1 MCVSIFSCFSINA
14 SAVVTSVPS
23 YFTDINSVQSVEPG
37 IDVRDLNLQQVFTYA
52 CSEDFK
58 YYGNDYLFGTFFD
71 CQFDFQN
78 KAYLVFYTS
87 SSVYRI
93 VFDIP
98 INFSSFLITDVKP
111 ESFRLC
117 SYNSVSFD
125 SCIFSQT
132 LNNYIYVYNNYNFI
146 SNYSGYVF
154 PFLGS
159 ISELHILYSNI
170 DIYYNDDIYYTGQSL
185 DPLAM
190 NDDWFDISCEPQL
203 SDDMSFSTTYIDPKG
218 NEQTAADYT
227 LDVTISKTGDMFKD
241 SSYEHLLNYY
251 TQCFMFVS
259 TEPVSERDYTSALNT
274 CTYLHYENRQYYGNV
289 VFDTDYTIKDDVE
302 LWTGKPFGDKY
313 VHEPVAG
320 GRSMGV
326 TSYSLISG
334 YVPYAV
340 FSGSKDAHYTVDL
353 NGVPLEAGQ
362 TYYIT
367 VLAFPMSSTF
377 LRNSDLSSSYPMTSL
392 SFRSSVDDSLDESGN
407 FSPQQ
412 LIQEAEDFSGVFVV
426 GKSAA
431 FSLNN
436 LNGYKFV
443 DKSSEFGVDPYT
455 YSDDKLHA
463 DKYEDTIT
471 DRTDYTKKGNGFT
484 TDTPSPDFVQ
494 KSLFG
499 FNSSSGSF
507 NGILSSLKSVVPFY
521 TQVVD
526 CFPDNIQTVLILLV
540 VFPLI
545 CILIGVIIAGIKFLI
560 SLFTG

>member
-1 MCVSIFSCFSINA
+1 MKTKIIAVFCSFLLCVSIFACFPINA
-14 SAVVTSVPS
+14 LAAASSS
-23 YFTDINSVQSVEPG
+23 G
-37 IDVRDLNLQQVFTYA
+37 IVFSKSLCQPYSTGFDVRDMSPQDMFYFCTKGFADSLFDDVHSISGCLISLNSSGIYCYVF
-52 CSEDFK
+52 SGNLDFINYDDK
-58 YYGNDYLFGTFFD
+58 RNSISTDQSDVYYFSYNVTGFSDYYVHDYDSIGT
-71 CQFDFQN
+71 
-78 KAYLVFYTS
+78 ARS
-87 SSVYRI
+87 GMW
-93 VFDIP
+93 
-98 INFSSFLITDVKP
+98 SSFT
-111 ESFRLC
+111 
-117 SYNSVSFD
+117 
-125 SCIFSQT
+125 SCEAHLSDP
-132 LNNYIYVYNNYNFI
+132 YIIVYSDY
-146 SNYSGYVF
+146 
-154 PFLGS
+154 
-159 ISELHILYSNI
+159 
-170 DIYYNDDIYYTGQSL
+170 DIYFDDDLIHSSDRV

-190 NDDWFDISCEPQL
+190 NDDWFDITCDPQL
-203 SDDMSFSTTYIDPKG
+203 SDDMSFSTTYTDPKG

-259 TEPVSERDYTSALNT
+259 TEPVSDRDYSAALNS
-274 CTYLHYENRQYYGNV
+274 CIYLHYENRQYYGNV
-289 VFDTDYTIKDDVE
+289 VFDADYTVKDDFE
-302 LWTGKPFGDKY
+302 LWTGKSFDDKY

-320 GRSMGV
+320 SRSMGV
-326 TSYSLISG
+326 TSYSLITG

-340 FSGSKDAHYTVDL
+340 FSGSNDAHYTVDL

-392 SFRSSVDDSLDESGN
+392 SFRSAVDDSLDESGN

-412 LIQEAEDFSGVFVV
+412 LIQDAEDISGVFVV

-484 TDTPSPDFVQ
+484 TDTPPGGNILGGVS
-494 KSLFG
+494 SGNG
-499 FNSSSGSF
+499 FNDILASF
-507 NGILSSLKSVVPFY
+507 KSVVPFY
-521 TQVVD
+521 SEVVH
-526 CFPDNIQTVLILLV
+526 CLPENIQPLLLFLI
-540 VFPLI
+540 VFPLVF
-545 CILIGVIIAGIKFLI
+545 LVIGIIIGGIKWLI